1 MFIAMYNLSMEES
14 KKSIEEVVVFF
25 TQVFEVL
32 NSGWETVKLLLLVFL
47 QSRNS
52 LINLGGK
59 ASV

>member
-1 MFIAMYNLSMEES
+1 MYNLSMEES